1 MTCNGYKLE
10 TNIQKWVSTE
20 FCSLDIIT
28 DGLKP
33 RMFAVIIGHII
44 INTILRG
51 IDKTLALGVRVT
63 INAVLVNQY
72 NKQKLQ
78 VS

>member
-1 MTCNGYKLE
+1 
-10 TNIQKWVSTE
+10 
-20 FCSLDIIT
+20 
-28 DGLKP
+28 
-33 RMFAVIIGHII
+33 MFAVIIGHII

-51 IDKTLALGVRVT
+51 IDKTLALGVKVT